1 LEVGAQVR
9 VLNDDPDSETITL
22 TVRAEPGRNGA
33 PAAQALEGD
42 LLTIIDGPQDADG
55 LRWWQVETARG
66 TQGWVVEG
74 LQNAERNGAY
84 ERTLLPVC
92 PAEGE
97 RVIYRVDHYIV
108 TSSPDGSDPCLLDAV
123 RLLSWHTFN
132 YHAFGFAHQFITS
145 PDGQYALYVEQPV
158 QNDTRNVPALYRL
171 RLDGSERLALIQGA
185 TVDFVAWSPDSQRI
199 AVGTGYQIGVMN
211 ADGSGHF
218 TVTTGEGTRAWVT
231 WLSDNETLLYAEA
244 ERRADTP
251 IRYRFYRIHPREGG
265 LEQVFPLESLPE
277 PFPRLSPDGTM
288 LVVVSNVS
296 PFDPNDLLLHVFDVE
311 TGELIMETR
320 AEFSMFVSGW
330 LWTPDSSALVLFSY
344 NGLLK
349 TIPLDGSEP
358 FEVTIS
364 EELGRPWNFAGW
376 ESDTVVRIIV
386 YSEISDSAGALEG
399 WAIDTSTGDAK
410 HIS

>member
-1 LEVGAQVR
+1 MMDNGATMNRLISTFMLGVLLLGAWTARAQEDPNCAGAPMPRLLIGAQARVLPGDANNVRDSASRSGALVGSIPGGEIFDVLDGPTCADGFNWWQIEYGDVTGWTVEGSGEEYWVEPYEAPTIEAEPTIEPTIAPEPDTPVPSFEPPIAAINVLEVGAQVR

-244 ERRADTP
+244 E
-251 IRYRFYRIHPREGG
+251 
-265 LEQVFPLESLPE
+265 
-277 PFPRLSPDGTM
+277 
-288 LVVVSNVS
+288 
-296 PFDPNDLLLHVFDVE
+296 
-311 TGELIMETR
+311 
-320 AEFSMFVSGW
+320 
-330 LWTPDSSALVLFSY
+330 
-344 NGLLK
+344 
-349 TIPLDGSEP
+349 
-358 FEVTIS
+358 
-364 EELGRPWNFAGW
+364 
-376 ESDTVVRIIV
+376 
-386 YSEISDSAGALEG
+386 
-399 WAIDTSTGDAK
+399 
-410 HIS
+410 